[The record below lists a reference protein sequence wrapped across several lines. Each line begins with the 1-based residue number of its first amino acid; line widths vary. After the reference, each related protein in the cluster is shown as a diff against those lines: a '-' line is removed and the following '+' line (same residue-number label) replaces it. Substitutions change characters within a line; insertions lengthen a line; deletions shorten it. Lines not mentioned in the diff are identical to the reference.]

1 MSNILKDEKFMKYV
15 DARLDQWAAWYSTG
29 NSYGLGYPR
38 RSMEHLLMTEA
49 AVSKSVKTKYLPC
62 NEEAEE
68 IEALVL
74 EMEAQNKKM
83 AFILRHYY
91 FEPGALRSQVK
102 KFSSDNFSISWK
114 KFKDYVDMARCWLAG
129 RLSA

>member
-1 MSNILKDEKFMKYV
+1 MNNVLKDEKFMKYV

-49 AVSKSVKTKYLPC
+49 VMSKSVTSKYLPC
-62 NEEAEE
+62 NEDAEE
-68 IEALVL
+68 IEALVV
-74 EMEAQNKKM
+74 EMENQNKKM
-83 AFILRHYY
+83 ASILRHYY
-91 FEPGALRSQVK
+91 FEPGTLRSQAK